1 MNEEDESRF
10 KENTRDFL
18 NSLNRQFDEQK
29 KTDKKLKNVLINR
42 KSKFKFKLR
51 FDKINDSNKRTT
63 CMKLKNNAQNS
74 SINSEVFLNNVIII
88 WQSHNF
94 DDSPNNIKHYIAN
107 VEELKQAM
115 IYRSKIILRELKW
128 HVNEVKDL
136 KLHLTI
142 VRLNSQFNAE
152 FKRIKKHVNDLKNQN
167 ERLKIKHESNKSRHQ
182 SNKSRFAKLH
192 EVYEKTCEKIKE
204 LKIIVEG
211 QQKKIEG
218 FMIKK
223 NKQKQLIFHVFV
235 SFEKENINDIINNSS
250 KRRKQFIEINFNNF
264 TKFFILHTRRNL
276 FDVFMSL
283 RESTTLTDDK
293 NELSQERDRS
303 RRMKLN
309 DHDRK
314 YMRNRENARWSDIK
328 NFDDFCTY
336 EAFLDWMQFAEIK
349 LETDARMFFTARLQ
363 INYVAL
369 HCTETAKKLIKKR
382 I

>member
-1 MNEEDESRF
+1 M
-10 KENTRDFL
+10 
-18 NSLNRQFDEQK
+18 
-29 KTDKKLKNVLINR
+29 
-42 KSKFKFKLR
+42 
-51 FDKINDSNKRTT
+51 
-63 CMKLKNNAQNS
+63 
-74 SINSEVFLNNVIII
+74 
-88 WQSHNF
+88 
-94 DDSPNNIKHYIAN
+94 
-107 VEELKQAM
+107 
-115 IYRSKIILRELKW
+115 
-128 HVNEVKDL
+128 
-136 KLHLTI
+136 
-142 VRLNSQFNAE
+142 RLNSQFNAE

-264 TKFFILHTRRNL
+264 TRFFILHTRRNL

-314 YMRNRENARWSDIK
+314 YMRNRENAR
-328 NFDDFCTY
+328 
-336 EAFLDWMQFAEIK
+336 
-349 LETDARMFFTARLQ
+349 
-363 INYVAL
+363 
-369 HCTETAKKLIKKR
+369 
-382 I
+382 